1 MNEEQSELYER
12 RREVAEKIGNF
23 FGGEEPDYN
32 DQGYQDL
39 LAKFDEIN
47 ELLSEL
53 DGIELDDLN

>member
-12 RREVAEKIGNF
+12 RRDIAEKISNF

-39 LAKFDEIN
+39 LAELDEVN
-47 ELLSEL
+47 VLLSEL